1 MFKCPKKPMTKTQMP
16 NDDTTPSH
24 QTGVLSPELGQSS
37 SNDQPAKEEKK
48 PDEVNEEA
56 KEETKETKTP
66 KNEETRKVR
75 KARAGR
81 AASPADNIVTTRE
94 PGKPEKV
101 TAKKKQVAMTKA
113 KGVTA
118 QRKRKVNEGTKEALL
133 RLQKLRVGGTWAM
146 CTLPACSK
154 WRYLSD
160 VLDPAEVGDQF
171 TCRDCKDP
179 NYSSCEAPEQDWDT
193 DLASHSV
200 ETRFTV
206 GSLVWAKMNGFPAWP
221 AMVDDD
227 PDTGEFFWTERL
239 GWQEKPSQYHVTF
252 FDDKVVRKW
261 VACSRLSKFDQKKP
275 NIPRTARGS
284 RLLKAFTRAV
294 EASKESLEV
303 RREKY
308 CFAQLYKGK
317 WGPVWDECGS
327 ERVDLHLDVGAG
339 NISHNVRSLRDR
351 GAVAGRSSQFE
362 SPNKLSSKSQPC
374 QEVAESSRTKTDNEN
389 LLPLLQELANQQG
402 LSQDSELLTVSFGE
416 VDEDEALTKQIGE
429 FILDTKLFTPI
440 KRSGPERCDG
450 VSPCKSLLLTSTPV
464 KPETPLS
471 L

>member
-1 MFKCPKKPMTKTQMP
+1 MLQLLLQLLQLLLQLPKIKDKKKKKDPNAPKKAKTSYIFFCTEMRDQVCQDFPGMKVP
-16 NDDTTPSH
+16 VV
-24 QTGVLSPELGQSS
+24 GKELGRRWNSL
-37 SNDQPAKEEKK
+37 
-48 PDEVNEEA
+48 EA
-56 KEETKETKTP
+56 TERLKYEQMAAEDRKRVAGEKETYEESIVRAQKAVKVSS
-66 KNEETRKVR
+66 KNEE
-75 KARAGR
+75 
-81 AASPADNIVTTRE
+81 DELN
-94 PGKPEKV
+94 
-101 TAKKKQVAMTKA
+101 
-113 KGVTA
+113 
-118 QRKRKVNEGTKEALL
+118 
-133 RLQKLRVGGTWAM
+133 
-146 CTLPACSK
+146 
-154 WRYLSD
+154 
-160 VLDPAEVGDQF
+160 
-171 TCRDCKDP
+171 
-179 NYSSCEAPEQDWDT
+179 EAPEKSKAAGADISDAE
-193 DLASHSV
+193 DK
-200 ETRFTV
+200 F
-206 GSLVWAKMNGFPAWP
+206 F
-221 AMVDDD
+221 
-227 PDTGEFFWTERL
+227 EFFWTERL
-239 GWQEKPSQYHVTF
+239 GDGCQEKPSQYHVTF

-351 GAVAGRSSQFE
+351 GAVAGQSSQAE
-362 SPNKLSSKSQPC
+362 SPNKLSIKSQPC

-450 VSPCKSLLLTSTPV
+450 APPCKSLLLTSTPV

>member
-1 MFKCPKKPMTKTQMP
+1 MAF
-16 NDDTTPSH
+16 
-24 QTGVLSPELGQSS
+24 
-37 SNDQPAKEEKK
+37 
-48 PDEVNEEA
+48 
-56 KEETKETKTP
+56 
-66 KNEETRKVR
+66 
-75 KARAGR
+75 
-81 AASPADNIVTTRE
+81 
-94 PGKPEKV
+94 
-101 TAKKKQVAMTKA
+101 KKKQVAKKTCSEA
-113 KGVTA
+113 KVEA
-118 QRKRKVNEGTKEALL
+118 AKKKRKTCEGTKEALL

-146 CTLPACSK
+146 CSIPACSK
-154 WRYLSD
+154 WRYLAH
-160 VLDPAEVGDQF
+160 VLDPAEVGDHF
-171 TCRDCKDP
+171 TCRDCPDRRY
-179 NYSSCEAPEQDWDT
+179 NTCQAPEQNWDSAL
-193 DLASHSV
+193 DCHSV
-200 ETRFTV
+200 ETMFTV

-303 RREKY
+303 RRERH

-327 ERVDLHLDVGAG
+327 ERADLHLDVSAG

-351 GAVAGRSSQFE
+351 GAVAGQSSQAE
-362 SPNKLSSKSQPC
+362 SPNKLSIKSQPC

-429 FILDTKLFTPI
+429 FILDSKLFTPI

-450 VSPCKSLLLTSTPV
+450 APPCKSLLLTSTPV